1 MAVQG
6 RVSRPSVSS
15 LAHNVDSFEELGLA
29 PELVEALAADGLEQ
43 PTSLQA
49 EAVPVIRRANNL
61 FLAAGPGSG
70 ITVAWGAAL
79 LDRVEGEGD
88 TPKVLVLAPSR
99 DRADYLAQSMG
110 RLADSAGHTVGAL
123 GSHWVMPERAT
134 MLFGTPADVLAAAK
148 SSGINLEALEAIVV
162 DQASRIDTFEGMEA
176 TEAILE
182 YMPKEAQR
190 VVAAQPITAG
200 VSKFLEG
207 HVKRAVTIP
216 GEDLSV
222 VDAPKR
228 GTVRFRIVT
237 EPREEAV
244 LEMVNHLL
252 ADDARH
258 VLVFCRNE
266 DRAADVGDL
275 LTLHGFVAGA
285 PGDASVPVWLGVDA
299 LAARAAL
306 DGHEGVKVV
315 SCDAPADA
323 DELDRRHGT
332 SDGGIVVIL
341 AREVAHL
348 RATARAAGYTVVPFP
363 PATSSGSAAVA
374 EIQQQLRS
382 ALEAEDTAPYLL
394 ALEPLFEEH
403 DPAEVAAAAVALLR
417 KKMPPPPPAPELPN
431 TGAPAP
437 AWAKLFFG
445 VGERDGLS
453 TGDLLGAITGEA
465 GVPGTSVGRID
476 IKESHTLVEV
486 HDEVARKVITALNG
500 TTIRG
505 RAVRAD
511 FDRPKRGTGGAR
523 KRPPR
528 R

>member
-1 MAVQG
+1 M
-6 RVSRPSVSS
+6 SRDM
-15 LAHNVDSFEELGLA
+15 DSFEELGLM
-29 PELVEALAADGLEQ
+29 PELVEALARDGLEQ
-43 PTSLQA
+43 PTSLQRA
-49 EAVPVIRRANNL
+49 ALPVIRRANNL

-70 ITVAWGAAL
+70 VTVAWGAAL
-79 LDRVEGEGD
+79 LDRVEGDGD
-88 TPKVLVLAPSR
+88 TPRVVVLAPSQ
-99 DRADYLAQSMG
+99 DRADQLAQSMG

-123 GSHWVMPERAT
+123 GSHWVLPERAT
-134 MLFGTPADVLAAAK
+134 MLFGTPADVLSAAQTR
-148 SSGINLEALEAIVV
+148 GINLEAVEAIVV
-162 DQASRIDTFEGMEA
+162 DQASGIDTFEGMAA

-182 YMPKEAQR
+182 YLPKEAQR
-190 VVAAQPITAG
+190 VVVAQPITPG
-200 VSKFLEG
+200 VSRFLER

-216 GEDLSV
+216 VEDRSAL
-222 VDAPKR
+222 DGPKR
-228 GTVRFRIVT
+228 GTVRFRIVP

-244 LEMVNHLL
+244 LEMVGSLL
-252 ADDARH
+252 ADEARH

-275 LTLHGFVAGA
+275 LTLHGFLVGA

-299 LAARAAL
+299 LAARAEI
-306 DGHEGVKVV
+306 DVHEGVKVV
-315 SCDAPADA
+315 SCDAPTDA
-323 DELDRRHGT
+323 DELDRRHSV

-348 RATARAAGYTVVPFP
+348 RATARAGGYTVVPFP
-363 PATSSGSAAVA
+363 PTVSSGSAAVA
-374 EIQQQLRS
+374 ELQEQLRA

-394 ALEPLFEEH
+394 AVEPLFEEH

-417 KKMPPPPPAPELPN
+417 KKMPTVAPPAPESSS
-431 TGAPAP
+431 TGEAAP

-465 GVPGTSVGRID
+465 DVPGTSVGRID
-476 IKESHTLVEV
+476 IKDSHTLVEV

-511 FDRPKRGTGGAR
+511 FDRPRRGTGGAR
-523 KRPPR
+523 KRPPQP
-528 R
+528 

>member
-1 MAVQG
+1 M
-6 RVSRPSVSS
+6 
-15 LAHNVDSFEELGLA
+15 DSFEEFGLA
-29 PELVEALAADGLEQ
+29 PELVEALAADGLER
-43 PTSLQA
+43 PTSLQE
-49 EAVPVIRRANNL
+49 EALPVIRRANNL

-70 ITVAWGAAL
+70 VTVAWGAAL

-88 TPKVLVLAPSR
+88 APKVLVLAPSQ
-99 DRADYLAQSMG
+99 DRADYLAQSLG
-110 RLADSAGHTVGAL
+110 RLADSSGHTVGAL

-148 SSGINLEALEAIVV
+148 SSGINLEAIEAIVV

-182 YMPKEAQR
+182 YLPKEAQR
-190 VVAAQPITAG
+190 VLAAQPMTPG
-200 VSKFLEG
+200 VSKFLER

-216 GEDLSV
+216 GEDLSALH
-222 VDAPKR
+222 APKR

-252 ADDARH
+252 ADEARH

-275 LTLHGFVAGA
+275 LTLHGFLAGA
-285 PGDASVPVWLGVDA
+285 PGDASFPVWLGVDA
-299 LAARAAL
+299 LAARAKA

-315 SCDAPADA
+315 SCDAPTDA
-323 DELDRRHGT
+323 DELDRRHGV

-363 PATSSGSAAVA
+363 PAVSTGSAAVA
-374 EIQQQLRS
+374 DLQQQLRA
-382 ALEAEDTAPYLL
+382 ALETEDTAPYLL

-417 KKMPPPPPAPELPN
+417 KKMPPPAPPAPELSN
-431 TGAPAP
+431 AGAPAP

-486 HDEVARKVITALNG
+486 HDEVAKKVIAALNG

-523 KRPPR
+523 KGPPR

>member
-1 MAVQG
+1 M
-6 RVSRPSVSS
+6 
-15 LAHNVDSFEELGLA
+15 
-29 PELVEALAADGLEQ
+29 
-43 PTSLQA
+43 
-49 EAVPVIRRANNL
+49 
-61 FLAAGPGSG
+61 
-70 ITVAWGAAL
+70 
-79 LDRVEGEGD
+79 
-88 TPKVLVLAPSR
+88 
-99 DRADYLAQSMG
+99 
-110 RLADSAGHTVGAL
+110 
-123 GSHWVMPERAT
+123 
-134 MLFGTPADVLAAAK
+134 
-148 SSGINLEALEAIVV
+148 
-162 DQASRIDTFEGMEA
+162 
-176 TEAILE
+176 
-182 YMPKEAQR
+182 
-190 VVAAQPITAG
+190 
-200 VSKFLEG
+200 
-207 HVKRAVTIP
+207 KRAVTIP
-216 GEDLSV
+216 GEDRSALY
-222 VDAPKR
+222 APQR

-299 LAARAAL
+299 LAARAQV
-306 DGHEGVKVV
+306 DGHEDVKVV
-315 SCDAPADA
+315 SCDAPTDA
-323 DELDRRHGT
+323 DELDRRHGV
-332 SDGGIVVIL
+332 SDGGIVIIL

-348 RATARAAGYTVVPFP
+348 RATCRAAGYTVVPFP
-363 PATSSGSAAVA
+363 PDVYSGSAAVA
-374 EIQQQLRS
+374 DLQQQLRA

-417 KKMPPPPPAPELPN
+417 KKMPPAAPPAPELSN
-431 TGAPAP
+431 AGTPAP

-465 GVPGTSVGRID
+465 GVPGTCVGRID

-523 KRPPR
+523 KGPPKR
-528 R
+528 

>member
-1 MAVQG
+1 M
-6 RVSRPSVSS
+6 SRDM
-15 LAHNVDSFEELGLA
+15 DSFEELGLA
-29 PELVEALAADGLEQ
+29 PELVEALAADGLER
-43 PTSLQA
+43 PTSLQ
-49 EAVPVIRRANNL
+49 EAATPVIRRANNL

-70 ITVAWGAAL
+70 VTVAWGAAL
-79 LDRVEGEGD
+79 LDRVDGEGD
-88 TPKVLVLAPSR
+88 TPRVLVLTPSR
-99 DRADYLAQSMG
+99 DRADQLAQSMA
-110 RLADSAGHTVGAL
+110 RLADSVGHSIGAL
-123 GSHWVMPERAT
+123 GSHWVLPERAT
-134 MLFGTPADVLAAAK
+134 MLFGTPSDVLTAANEGPIELATV
-148 SSGINLEALEAIVV
+148 EAIVV
-162 DQASRIDTFEGMEA
+162 DQASRIDTFEGMGA

-182 YMPKEAQR
+182 YLPKEAQR
-190 VVAAQPITAG
+190 VVVSLPTTPG
-200 VSKFLEG
+200 VSKFLER

-216 GEDLSV
+216 GEDLSAQ
-222 VDAPKR
+222 DGPKR
-228 GTVRFRIVT
+228 GTVRFRIVP
-237 EPREEAV
+237 EPREDAV
-244 LEMVNHLL
+244 LEIVSHLL

-275 LTLHGFVAGA
+275 LTLHGFLAGV
-285 PGDASVPVWLGVDA
+285 PGDASAPVWLGVDV
-299 LAARAAL
+299 LAARA
-306 DGHEGVKVV
+306 DVKTHEGVRVV
-315 SCDAPADA
+315 SCDAPTDA
-323 DELDRRHGT
+323 DELDRQHGV

-363 PATSSGSAAVA
+363 PEASQGSTAVA
-374 EIQQQLRS
+374 GLQEQLRA

-417 KKMPPPPPAPELPN
+417 KKTPTVTPPVAESSN
-431 TGAPAP
+431 VGAAAP

-465 GVPGTSVGRID
+465 NVPGTSVGRID

-486 HDEVARKVITALNG
+486 HDEVARKVIAALNG

-511 FDRPKRGTGGAR
+511 FDRPRRGTGGAR
-523 KRPPR
+523 KSPPR